1 MLNKLLSQLAQQDL
15 AAITCLYV
23 GHRDWCRKGQVPK
36 SSNQSLSWESV
47 WLELVQKRC
56 PCHWGY
62 YKMDSG
68 LSTVLWRQPTAVVEN
83 NCPWQQEYRQAME
96 RKRIQRALVLDPG
109 IPSSATAMIL

>member
-1 MLNKLLSQLAQQDL
+1 
-15 AAITCLYV
+15 
-23 GHRDWCRKGQVPK
+23 
-36 SSNQSLSWESV
+36 
-47 WLELVQKRC
+47 
-56 PCHWGY
+56 
-62 YKMDSG
+62 MDSG